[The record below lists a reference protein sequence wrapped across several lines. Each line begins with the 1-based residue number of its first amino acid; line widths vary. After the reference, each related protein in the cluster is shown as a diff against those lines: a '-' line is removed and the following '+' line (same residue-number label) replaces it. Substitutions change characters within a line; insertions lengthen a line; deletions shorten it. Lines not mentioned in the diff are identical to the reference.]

1 MMLAA
6 CPISAQAATLKTENG
21 IKYILSD
28 SGESKAYTGWLRKS
42 GKKYYYKDGIMKKYC
57 WLHANGKRTYFL
69 QKDGS
74 MAVGKVII
82 SGKEYEFDNNGRLIS
97 AWKVFVNQKELEFDS
112 SEAPFI
118 EGNTLMIPVYKT
130 AEALGY
136 KVSFDETS
144 ETVTI
149 NDDYIQ
155 KATLTNGSD
164 TAVFEKHLKVIDMSR
179 EITLAVPMK
188 IIGGC
193 AYVPSDFFIEFFN
206 DVIVGEDTI
215 EIAPNMNEF
224 DNFE

>member
-1 MMLAA
+1 ML
-6 CPISAQAATLKTENG
+6 S
-21 IKYILSD
+21 
-28 SGESKAYTGWLRKS
+28 
-42 GKKYYYKDGIMKKYC
+42 
-57 WLHANGKRTYFL
+57 RT
-69 QKDGS
+69 
-74 MAVGKVII
+74 
-82 SGKEYEFDNNGRLIS
+82 
-97 AWKVFVNQKELEFDS
+97 
-112 SEAPFI
+112 
-118 EGNTLMIPVYKT
+118 
-130 AEALGY
+130 LGY

-164 TAVFEKHLKVIDMSR
+164 TAVFEGHLKVIDMSR

-215 EIAPNMNEF
+215 EIAPNMKEL
-224 DNFE
+224 DVFE